1 MPEFLDIF
9 LQKTTIAGIVN
20 DRPPLSKSL
29 IAYILSLAVVLIGIT
44 IGTLFEQIFFY
55 LLGWKELIPALLEV
69 FSTFTLHVLIAI
81 PGLIGLIILIGVY
94 FGFAKVLGGTSSN
107 FKQFLSNYL
116 LVLASV
122 GIFVGIASMIPFLR
136 HIVVFLLAVYGFF
149 LLVKLI
155 SEYFSISFIKAFFA
169 WFVPTALLGLVALL
183 LATIVGT
190 FLYIL

>member
-1 MPEFLDIF
+1 MPEFVDIF
-9 LQKTTIAGIVN
+9 FQKTTIAGLVY
-20 DRPPLSKSL
+20 DRPPLPKSL

-69 FSTFTLHVLIAI
+69 FSTFTLNVLIAI

-122 GIFVGIASMIPFLR
+122 GIFIGIASMIPFLR

-169 WFVPTALLGLVALL
+169 WFVPTVLLGLVALL

-190 FLYIL
+190 FLYVL